1 MHPFAST
8 SQNGEAGKMVSVAFI
23 WPRLLRVFT
32 AVALLV
38 PSLSLAAEHGKVV
51 RVVDGDTIKV
61 RIGRKVE
68 TVRLIGVDTPETVDP
83 RRPVEYFGRE
93 ASRFVKEMALG
104 DRITLEPDPQCSNR
118 DKYRRLLRYVYL
130 EDGTLLNAE
139 IIAQGYGHAYTK
151 YPFSRM
157 KEFRRLERAARQGSL
172 GLWAE

>member
-1 MHPFAST
+1 MRLHGRGSWPADRQST
-8 SQNGEAGKMVSVAFI
+8 PGAR
-23 WPRLLRVFT
+23 WLW
-32 AVALLV
+32 
-38 PSLSLAAEHGKVV
+38 SLALIGGLALGALAYAAELGKVV

-61 RIGRKVE
+61 RIGRRVE

-93 ASRFVKEMALG
+93 ASAFVRRIALHERVRLQ
-104 DRITLEPDPQCSNR
+104 DDPQCSNR

-139 IIAQGYGHAYTK
+139 IIAQGYGFAYTK

-157 KEFRRLERAARQGSL
+157 REFRRLEKTAKRGGV